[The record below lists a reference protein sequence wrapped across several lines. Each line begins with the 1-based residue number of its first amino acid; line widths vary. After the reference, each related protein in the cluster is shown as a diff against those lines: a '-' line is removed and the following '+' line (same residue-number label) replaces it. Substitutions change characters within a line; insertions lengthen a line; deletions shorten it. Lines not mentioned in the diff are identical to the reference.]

1 MFVVVAVLAL
11 AACTSRPSTIE
22 GPQDSNMITVM
33 QDPLFSRL
41 DAESLVD
48 LAAFYPATGGDHT
61 IPMGDYV
68 GSRLVRE
75 LSRREGIERLSVGEF
90 DVDCDSIGAFGPRV
104 ACEGAMALEVVQDG
118 REATY
123 SASVFHEDVGQTYLR
138 AGNPSPIDA
147 IILDQVVPV
156 VDELVNAVVSQVP

>member
-1 MFVVVAVLAL
+1 MKCGLAL
-11 AACTSRPSTIE
+11 VLIAVVSGCASPPSTID

-41 DAESLVD
+41 DAESLVE

-75 LSRREGIERLSVGEF
+75 LSRREGIEY
-90 DVDCDSIGAFGPRV
+90 P
-104 ACEGAMALEVVQDG
+104 
-118 REATY
+118 
-123 SASVFHEDVGQTYLR
+123 
-138 AGNPSPIDA
+138 
-147 IILDQVVPV
+147 
-156 VDELVNAVVSQVP
+156 